1 MGSLPTAEYQ
11 ACPLDSICAQHGR
24 GAGTCEIDLII
35 VAHGEPDVAKCR
47 ADLEEEVER
56 GARGTNRLLEKRR
69 QEVRP
74 RGGGVEGGG
83 GGRKRGDSSIAKS
96 NAGGAQRG
104 DTCNNVYTKRDCLVA
119 EWS

>member
-83 GGRKRGDSSIAKS
+83 GSK
-96 NAGGAQRG
+96 
-104 DTCNNVYTKRDCLVA
+104 
-119 EWS
+119 